1 MVFKLHDLIRPNFR
15 TMEKRGTRKNS
26 SVSRSKLG
34 LLLAISLVLAG
45 LAVWFCRQL
54 FRPLSLPAQ
63 PRTVEQV
70 LGALAPAVER
80 RIRPAF
86 DAAGVSWPPRKLTL
100 LALKAEKRL
109 ELYASEDGE
118 ILRFVLSY
126 PILASSGT
134 SGPKLREGDKQ
145 VPEGFYRIELLNP
158 NSRYHLSL
166 RVNYPNSEDIER
178 ARKDGRALAN
188 LGGDIM
194 IHGGAASAGC
204 LAIGDPAIEELFVLT
219 ARVGLDN
226 VRLIIAPCDFRRG
239 NGPAALRS
247 GPVWATDLHNRLR
260 TEIRR
265 LPL

>member
-1 MVFKLHDLIRPNFR
+1 
-15 TMEKRGTRKNS
+15 MEKRGASKNS
-26 SVSRSKLG
+26 SGSGSKLG
-34 LLLAISLVLAG
+34 LLVAISLVLIG
-45 LAVWFCRQL
+45 LAVWFGRQF

-70 LGALAPAVER
+70 LGALAPGVER
-80 RIRPAF
+80 RLLPAF
-86 DAAGVSWPPRKLTL
+86 EVAGVSWPPRKLTL
-100 LALKAEKRL
+100 LAFKAEKLL
-109 ELYASEDGE
+109 ELYASEDQE
-118 ILRFVLSY
+118 IPRFVLSY

-158 NSRYHLSL
+158 NSRFHLSL
-166 RVNYPNSEDIER
+166 RINYPNAEDIEH
-178 ARKDGRALAN
+178 ARQDGRPLAN

-204 LAIGDPAIEELFVLT
+204 LAIGDPAIEELFVLI
-219 ARVGLDN
+219 ASVGLDN

-239 NGPAALRS
+239 NGPAAFGR
-247 GPVWATDLHNRLR
+247 GPVRTADLHDRLR
-260 TEIRR
+260 AEIGR